1 MVHVLANLLRY
12 QQPIR
17 DRIGFAVRTVV
28 AVAITLTLI
37 CSIATAQMAL
47 PNNVHYRHHVVD
59 RAPGSIGQQQ
69 LTRGGPLRGYFQPV
83 QIRGPEGMKVA
94 FAVGGQFERP
104 HQAPHTGGM
113 LIGQVYRLRV
123 TEIPGHEGMEVFPT
137 VEVID
142 RLYPP
147 EGKKW
152 RFPIP
157 IELTRKELEFAM
169 AGKFVTRVIY
179 LEDPERALP
188 LPELPGF
195 QRYFEVGRDQDPL
208 QVADQLGRPM
218 AILRM
223 GSRTPPYTGPDAA
236 FLFGC
241 PPLAPAPRVSTP
253 AAEARPGNTG
263 LEEVAPQPRGPL
275 LPAQEAR

>member
-1 MVHVLANLLRY
+1 MAHALDNPYRRKRPIQRRLGFVAGTVAAMAVMLA
-12 QQPIR
+12 
-17 DRIGFAVRTVV
+17 
-28 AVAITLTLI
+28 LI
-37 CSIATAQMAL
+37 HSTASAQMAL
-47 PNNVHYRHHVVD
+47 PNTVHYRHHVVD
-59 RAPGSIGQQQ
+59 RAPGTIGQQQ

-83 QIRGPEGMKVA
+83 QIRGPEGLKVA

-104 HQAPHTGGM
+104 QEAPHTGGM

-157 IELTRKELEFAM
+157 IELTRKELEYAM

-223 GSRTPPYTGPDAA
+223 GSRTPPYTGPDAT

-241 PPLAPAPRVSTP
+241 PPVAPAPEVSQP
-253 AAEARPGNTG
+253 AAPERPGRTG
-263 LEEVAPQPRGPL
+263 LEEVTPQLIPRL
-275 LPAQEAR
+275 ETR

>member
-1 MVHVLANLLRY
+1 MVHTLANLSRHLRSIECRFG
-12 QQPIR
+12 PV
-17 DRIGFAVRTVV
+17 GGTVV
-28 AVAITLTLI
+28 AVAIVLTLLHGRA
-37 CSIATAQMAL
+37 SAQMAL

-59 RAPGSIGQQQ
+59 RVPGAIGQEQ

-83 QIRGPEGMKVA
+83 QIRGPEGTKVA

-104 HQAPHTGGM
+104 QAAPHTGGM

-157 IELTRKELEFAM
+157 IELTRKELEYAM

-195 QRYFEVGRDQDPL
+195 QRYFEVARDQDPL
-208 QVADQLGRPM
+208 EVADQLGRPM

-223 GSRTPPYTGPDAA
+223 GSRTPDYAGPDAA

-241 PPLAPAPRVSTP
+241 PPVAPAPQVLDP
-253 AAEARPGNTG
+253 AVRAETDNSG
-263 LEEVAPQPRGPL
+263 LEEVTPQPIPRL
-275 LPAQEAR
+275 ETR